1 MIKESKLNYY
11 DSTYFPLE
19 VLKYS
24 KIIYPSRS
32 IELNVKLNSNVNYYS
47 PFYLLTDS
55 INTNINKKNYFNNS
69 YELKSFLSKIM
80 LLPSL
85 YLQAKL
91 EHGVQKKHSF
101 DLAKKDFNASSWECI
116 KTSSKIRLRWKYK
129 INWLQKQFSKSN
141 SNLIRTI
148 FKRLLAPK
156 IDPNIKLHL
165 TNEFIIS
172 LNNLINQ
179 MKINLNKFKKI

>member
-1 MIKESKLNYY
+1 M
-11 DSTYFPLE
+11 E

-24 KIIYPSRS
+24 KTIYPSKS
-32 IELNVKLNSNVNYYS
+32 IELNVKLNSNVNYHL
-47 PFYLLTDS
+47 PFHLLADS
-55 INTNINKKNYFNNS
+55 INKNINKRDYFTNS
-69 YELKSFLSKIM
+69 YQLKSFLSKIM

-101 DLAKKDFNASSWECI
+101 DLAKKDFNVSSWQCI
-116 KTSSKIRLRWKYK
+116 KTSSEIRLRWDYK
-129 INWLQKQFSKSN
+129 INWIQKQFSISN

-156 IDPNIKLHL
+156 IDSNIKLHL
-165 TNEFIIS
+165 TNEFIVS

-179 MKINLNKFKKI
+179 MKINLEKFKNL